1 MTFSDIL
8 TAIGS
13 YCFPIVVTI
22 YLLWERQTYIKDQ
35 TKILQELK
43 ETIVI
48 LNENIS
54 DLKGVKY
61 EICIFYI
68 KFSNADDYFDY
79 SYLWY

>member
-1 MTFSDIL
+1 MTFADIL

-13 YCFPIVVTI
+13 YAFPIVVTI

-48 LNENIS
+48 LNENIT
-54 DLKGVKY
+54 DLKIDGGVKNGT
-61 EICIFYI
+61 
-68 KFSNADDYFDY
+68 KKNN
-79 SYLWY
+79 

>member
-1 MTFSDIL
+1 MTFADIL

-13 YCFPIVVTI
+13 YAFPIVVTI

-54 DLKGVKY
+54 DLKVEGGMKNGT
-61 EICIFYI
+61 
-68 KFSNADDYFDY
+68 KKSN
-79 SYLWY
+79 

>member
-54 DLKGVKY
+54 DLKIEGGAKNVGATK
-61 EICIFYI
+61 
-68 KFSNADDYFDY
+68 KNN
-79 SYLWY
+79 

>member
-13 YCFPIVVTI
+13 YAFPIVVTI

-48 LNENIS
+48 LNENIC
-54 DLKGVKY
+54 DLKIEGGVK
-61 EICIFYI
+61 
-68 KFSNADDYFDY
+68 NAG
-79 SYLWY
+79 STKKNN

>member
-1 MTFSDIL
+1 MTFENIL

-13 YCFPIVVTI
+13 YAFPIIVTV

-48 LNENIS
+48 LNENI
-54 DLKGVKY
+54 DELKGGLRNVSVK
-61 EICIFYI
+61 
-68 KFSNADDYFDY
+68 KST
-79 SYLWY
+79 

>member
-1 MTFSDIL
+1 MTFENIM

-13 YCFPIVVTI
+13 YAFPIIVTI

-48 LNENIS
+48 LNENI
-54 DLKGVKY
+54 DELKGGLKNGS
-61 EICIFYI
+61 F
-68 KFSNADDYFDY
+68 KKST
-79 SYLWY
+79 

>member
-1 MTFSDIL
+1 MTFENIL

-13 YCFPIVVTI
+13 YAFPIIVTV

-43 ETIVI
+43 ETIII

-54 DLKGVKY
+54 DLRKGGILDGQSK
-61 EICIFYI
+61 
-68 KFSNADDYFDY
+68 
-79 SYLWY
+79 

>member
-1 MTFSDIL
+1 MTFENIM

-13 YCFPIVVTI
+13 YAFPIIVTV

-48 LNENIS
+48 LNENI
-54 DLKGVKY
+54 DELKGGLKNGG
-61 EICIFYI
+61 F
-68 KFSNADDYFDY
+68 KKST
-79 SYLWY
+79 

>member
-1 MTFSDIL
+1 MTFADIL

-13 YCFPIVVTI
+13 YAFPIVVTI

-48 LNENIS
+48 LNENIT
-54 DLKGVKY
+54 DLKIDGGVKNGT
-61 EICIFYI
+61 
-68 KFSNADDYFDY
+68 KKSN
-79 SYLWY
+79 

>member
-8 TAIGS
+8 TALGS
-13 YCFPIVVTI
+13 YAFPIVVTI

-48 LNENIS
+48 LNENITN
-54 DLKGVKY
+54 LKLERGETNGSTRQK
-61 EICIFYI
+61 
-68 KFSNADDYFDY
+68 KS
-79 SYLWY
+79 S